1 MDFKMTITPEDKAR
15 EIIDEQLIK
24 AGWVIQN
31 RSDFDRTASLGV
43 AVREFLMDDNTEADY
58 LLFVDGKA
66 CGVIEAKKAGVALS
80 GVENQSHGYAC
91 HLPEYVK
98 NWQMPLPF
106 VYESTG
112 TETFFCDGRDK
123 ICRSRQIFAFHSPQS
138 LLDMLEDTDTLRNR
152 LQHLPVL
159 EKGTLRDCQFEA
171 IKGLEKSL
179 AQGNQKSLIQMA
191 TGAGKTY
198 TACNFSYRLLKYAG
212 AKRILF
218 LVDRNNLGKQTK
230 KEFENFRL
238 PDENRLFP
246 DVYIAQHLQHNKID
260 KDAKIVITTIQRL
273 YSMLCGEED
282 YDEADEDASAY
293 EIGSIGAA
301 KEVVYNFDLPPDF
314 FDFIITDE
322 CHRSIYGEWKQVL
335 EYFDAFIIGLT
346 ATPSK
351 QTFGYFNRNIVA
363 EYPYERSVADGVNVD
378 YQILR
383 IKTKISENGGKIDKK
398 FPVPLR
404 DKRTRKITYEQLDE
418 DLEYKKNDL
427 DRSVLVPNQIRTIM
441 ECYRNSLYTELFPER
456 EQNFA
461 WTPKTLIFAKDDNH
475 AEDIV
480 RITRE
485 VFGQGNEFCKKITY
499 NVTGEKPEE
508 LIKQFRVSTMP
519 RIAVTVDMIATGT
532 DIRPLEV
539 VMFLRDVRSSLYY
552 EQMKGRGV
560 RTINETDLKSVT
572 PNANSKGF
580 FYLIDAVGVTESKK
594 TASQPLERKRSVSL
608 KKLLEQIA
616 QGKTDDDT
624 LSTVAGRIVNIERN
638 LTEEEKGKIQQTANG
653 LALHNIAGNLM
664 NAIDPDKNEG
674 KTAKEIEKIKDEA
687 VKPFNKPSFRQI
699 LLDYSAKT
707 GIYIDELAQDEVLTA
722 DINGE
727 KAKNIVTSFKEFIE
741 VNKNE
746 IDALSIIYSVQYTK
760 RHLTYA
766 NIRELAE
773 KMREA
778 RPPLAPIEIWR
789 AFELIEKDKVQHV
802 KNPARLLTNLV
813 QLVRFAIG
821 QDDKLE
827 EFDKVAN
834 QRFNLWKGRQLK
846 KGITFTAEQ
855 NEWLEMIKDY
865 IVANVRIEP
874 KDIQDTVDDKGG
886 IIRARQVFGKDLDN
900 ILADM
905 SLALVA

>member
-1 MDFKMTITPEDKAR
+1 MVTTPEEQAR
-15 EIIDEQLIK
+15 EIIDEQLLE
-24 AGWVIQN
+24 AGWIIQN
-31 RSDFDRTASLGV
+31 RSDFDRTAGLGV

-66 CGVIEAKKAGVALS
+66 CGVIEAKKVGVALS

-106 VYESTG
+106 IYESTG
-112 TETFFCDGRDK
+112 EETFFSDGRDK
-123 ICRSRQIFAFHSPQS
+123 ICRSRRVFAFHSPQS

-159 EKGTLRDCQFEA
+159 EQGNLRDCQFEA
-171 IKGLEKSL
+171 IQGLEKSL
-179 AQGNQKSLIQMA
+179 AEGHKKALIQMA

-198 TACNFSYRLLKYAG
+198 TACNFSYRLLKYAK

-238 PDENRLFP
+238 PDENRLFSE
-246 DVYIAQHLQHNKID
+246 VYIAQRLQHNKID
-260 KDAKIVITTIQRL
+260 KDAKVVITTIQRL
-273 YSMLCGEED
+273 YSMLLGEDD
-282 YDEADEDASAY
+282 YNEADEDASAY
-293 EIGSIGAA
+293 EIGSMGAPKDVA
-301 KEVVYNFDLPPDF
+301 YNPQLPPDY

-322 CHRSIYGEWKQVL
+322 CHRSIYGDWRQVL

-378 YQILR
+378 YQVLR
-383 IKTKISENGGKIDKK
+383 IKTEISENGGKLDKD
-398 FPVPLR
+398 FPVPMR
-404 DKRTRKITYEQLDE
+404 DKKTRKVTYEQLDE

-441 ECYRNSLYTELFPER
+441 ECYRDTLYTELFPER
-456 EQNFA
+456 EPNLA

-475 AEDIV
+475 AEEIV

-485 VFGQGNEFCKKITY
+485 VFAQGNDFCKKITY
-499 NVTGEKPEE
+499 NVTGEKPED
-508 LIKQFRVSTMP
+508 LINEFRTLPQP

-532 DIRPLEV
+532 DIKPLEV

-560 RTINETDLKSVT
+560 RSINDTDLRQVT
-572 PNANSKGF
+572 PNANGKSF

-638 LTEEEKGKIQQTANG
+638 LDDAEKEKAKELSGG
-653 LALHNIAGNLM
+653 LALHKIAGQM
-664 NAIDPDKNEG
+664 MDAIDPDKQEG
-674 KTAKEIEKIKDEA
+674 KAQKEIEQMKDNA
-687 VKPFNKPSFRQI
+687 VKPFNKPSFRQF
-699 LLDYSAKT
+699 LLDMGAKT
-707 GIYIDELAQDEVLTA
+707 GIYIDELAQDKVISA

-727 KAKNIVTSFKEFIE
+727 KAQNIVRSFKDFIE
-741 VNKNE
+741 ANKDE
-746 IDALSIIYSVQYTK
+746 IDALSIIYNVQYGK
-760 RHLTYA
+760 RNLTYA

-789 AFELIEKDKVQHV
+789 AFELLEKDKVQHV
-802 KNPARLLTNLV
+802 KNPVRLLTNLV

-846 KGITFTAEQ
+846 KGVVFTAEQ

-865 IVANVRIEP
+865 IIANVRIEP
-874 KDIQDTVDDKGG
+874 KDIQETMDDKGG
-886 IIRARQVFGKDLDN
+886 IIRARKIFGKDLEPL
-900 ILADM
+900 LADM

>member
-1 MDFKMTITPEDKAR
+1 MTITPEEKAR
-15 EIIDEQLIK
+15 EKIDEQLIN
-24 AGWVIQN
+24 AAWIIQN
-31 RSDFDRTASLGV
+31 RENFDRTASLGV

-106 VYESTG
+106 IYESTG
-112 TETFFCDGRDK
+112 DETFFCDGRDK
-123 ICRSRQIFAFHSPQS
+123 ICRSRRIFAFHSPQS
-138 LLDMLEDTDTLRNR
+138 LLNMLEEASTLRNR
-152 LQHLPVL
+152 LQNMPIL
-159 EKGTLRDCQFEA
+159 EKGSLRDCQFEA
-171 IKGLEKSL
+171 IEGLEKSL
-179 AQGNQKSLIQMA
+179 AEGNQKALIQMA
-191 TGAGKTY
+191 TGAGKTF

-238 PDENRLFP
+238 PDVNRLFP
-246 DVYIAQHLQHNKID
+246 EVYIAQHLQHNKVD
-260 KDAKIVITTIQRL
+260 SDAKVVITTIQRL

-293 EIGSIGAA
+293 ELGSMGAP
-301 KEVVYNFDLPPDF
+301 KEVNYNSALPPDF

-322 CHRSIYGEWKQVL
+322 CHRSIYGDWRQVL

-378 YQILR
+378 YQVLR
-383 IKTKISENGGKIDKK
+383 IKTKISEDGGKIDKS

-404 DKRTRKITYEQLDE
+404 NKKSRKITYEQLDE

-441 ECYRNSLYTELFPER
+441 ECYKNSLYTELFPER
-456 EQNFA
+456 DPNFA

-475 AEDIV
+475 AEEIV

-485 VFGQGNEFCKKITY
+485 VFGQGNDFCKKITY

-508 LIKQFRVSTMP
+508 LIKQFRVSPLP

-532 DIRPLEV
+532 DIKPLEV

-560 RTINETDLKSVT
+560 RSINDTDLKQVT
-572 PNANSKGF
+572 PNAEGKSF

-608 KKLLEQIA
+608 KKLLEQVA

-624 LSTVAGRIVNIERN
+624 LSTLAGRIVNIERN
-638 LTEEEKGKIQQTANG
+638 LNDEEKDKIKALTGGKS
-653 LALHNIAGNLM
+653 LHEIASNILD
-664 NAIDPDKNEG
+664 AIEPDKLEG
-674 KTAKEIEKIKDEA
+674 KTEQEIEKIKDDA
-687 VKPFNKPSFRQI
+687 VKPFNKSSLRQT
-699 LLDYSAKT
+699 LLDMSAKT
-707 GIYIDELAQDEVLTA
+707 GIYIDELAQDEVISA

-727 KAKNIVTSFKEFIE
+727 KAKNIITSFKEFIE
-741 VNKNE
+741 ANKDE
-746 IDALSIIYSVQYTK
+746 IDALSIIYNAQYSK
-760 RHLTYA
+760 RNLTYA

-789 AFELIEKDKVQHV
+789 AFELLEKDKVQHV
-802 KNPARLLTNLV
+802 KNPVRLLTNLV
-813 QLVRFAIG
+813 QLVRFSIG

-846 KGITFTAEQ
+846 KGIVFTAEQ
-855 NEWLEMIKDY
+855 NKWLEMIKDY
-865 IVANVRIEP
+865 IIANVRIEP
-874 KDIQDTVDDKGG
+874 KDIQETMDDKGG
-886 IIRARQVFGKDLDN
+886 IIRARKIFGKDLDT